1 MYSITDLK
9 NATKIIIDNDPY
21 VVMKYE
27 HSKMGRG
34 GAVVR
39 TTLKNLKTGASLTKT
54 FQGSDK
60 IEPADISHSKA
71 QFTYANGDAYN
82 FMDNETYE
90 QFEFSKEIL
99 GDIINFL
106 KEGDSV
112 DVMYFNNIP
121 INVSVK
127 PKVDLKVIDTPP
139 GVKGDTVSGGSKPAT
154 LETGL
159 VIQVPLFI
167 NIGDMVRINTA
178 EQTYVER
185 A

>member
-9 NATKIIIDNDPY
+9 NDTKITLDGEPY
-21 VVMKYE
+21 VVTKYE

-39 TTLKNLKTGASLTKT
+39 ATLKNLKSGATLNRT

-60 IEPADISHSKA
+60 IEPADITNTKA
-71 QFTYANGDAYN
+71 QYTYSDGDVYY
-82 FMDNETYE
+82 FMDEESFE
-90 QFEFSKEIL
+90 QFEFSEDVL
-99 GDIINFL
+99 GDTKYFL
-106 KEGDSV
+106 IEGKTV
-112 DVMYFNNIP
+112 DVMNYNGIP
-121 INVSVK
+121 INVTVK
-127 PKVDLKVIDTPP
+127 PKVELTVVETVP
-139 GVKGDTVSGGSKPAT
+139 GVKGDTVSGGGKPAT

-167 NIGDMVRINTA
+167 NEGDVVRVNTA
-178 EQTYVER
+178 EKSYVER